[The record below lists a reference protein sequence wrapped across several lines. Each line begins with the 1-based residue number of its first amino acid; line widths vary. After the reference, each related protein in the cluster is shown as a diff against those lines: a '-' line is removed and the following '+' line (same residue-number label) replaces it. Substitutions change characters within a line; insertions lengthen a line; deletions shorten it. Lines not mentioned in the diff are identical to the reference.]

1 MDPIFLYI
9 LTGVF
14 FILLIKFKLIFI
26 FFPSIMKRFW
36 QPQVI
41 SGPGGHRYITD
52 MKHRLTDF
60 NLASLNSLVDAQ
72 YDKSVNFRVG
82 GVIFNCDDEKKT
94 ILSFYADFV
103 SPKDEIMRQNRLL
116 GSLKA
121 ITVKDEMEILAE
133 NNTFKLFFN
142 KCHIAS
148 VTAASRRILNPAG
161 QEIGFIEGPEYNGN
175 KLHDCEH
182 RKIIING
189 EETGEYGFLSFSTE
203 ENTLITSQ
211 NPVFKSIKEGLN
223 EFQTQL
229 LTCIVI
235 MDIYYNSLYCFE
247 KKIL

>member
-1 MDPIFLYI
+1 
-9 LTGVF
+9 
-14 FILLIKFKLIFI
+14 
-26 FFPSIMKRFW
+26 
-36 QPQVI
+36 
-41 SGPGGHRYITD
+41 

-60 NLASLNSLVDAQ
+60 NLASLNSLVDSQ

-82 GVIFNCDDEKKT
+82 GVIFNCEDEKKT

-103 SPKDEIMRQNRLL
+103 SPKDEIVRQNRLL

-175 KLHDCEH
+175 KLRDCEH

-211 NPVFKSIKEGLN
+211 NPVFKSIKEGVN

>member
-82 GVIFNCDDEKKT
+82 GVIFNCEDEKKT

-103 SPKDEIMRQNRLL
+103 SPKDEIVRQNRLL

-175 KLHDCEH
+175 KLRDCEH
-182 RKIIING
+182 RKIII
-189 EETGEYGFLSFSTE
+189 
-203 ENTLITSQ
+203 
-211 NPVFKSIKEGLN
+211 
-223 EFQTQL
+223 
-229 LTCIVI
+229 
-235 MDIYYNSLYCFE
+235 
-247 KKIL
+247 